1 MTPEYSHSYQLGSLQ
16 QAVRWFLASPTDA
29 RRQLLAAAFAEV
41 TFWQTAAY
49 VSDTVRLADVAE
61 RRGEAGR

>member
-1 MTPEYSHSYQLGSLQ
+1 MIESSPSYQLGSLT

-41 TFWQTAAY
+41 QWWQTAAY
-49 VSDTVRLADVAE
+49 VSDTVRLAGVAE
-61 RRGEAGR
+61 RR